1 MMLRPSCPHCQ
12 RLAVVANSHVSDGL
26 RVQTY
31 GCKQCGEWSL
41 GTEVVPADAKRTRTV
56 ISNILR
62 NDSGRFAVSR

>member
-12 RLAVVANSHVSDGL
+12 RLAVVANSYVSDGL

-56 ISNILR
+56 ISDLIR
-62 NDSGRFAVSR
+62 SPSGRFAMK